1 MADLR
6 KNNRVKRRLGDVQAN
21 GKSQISLLLGEGWF
35 LFLENGCG
43 VMVAYVDVI
52 ILLNGSFDCLLLYW
66 TSLLLKRRASPFRI
80 FIGGAIGSLLIVLS
94 FSPFYYLANSVLFKL
109 CVSLF
114 MVLAAFGYR
123 RLKTFLKACLVFYF
137 ITFLAGGLLLGIHFL
152 FSYKI
157 GGDGLGLVYGVK
169 SYGDPVSWLFV
180 MFGFPLGWLFSKK
193 VFAEMEMVQMLQ
205 EGIVDIVFKIKDCQ
219 FSCKGLIDT
228 GNQLH
233 EPITNIPVMIVS
245 VDGSQV
251 PEDVAILLKQ
261 QFHELDLDSY
271 RNCGWADRIRMIP
284 YKVVGQEQQFM
295 MAFRP
300 DWIMIS
306 NDTQRGI
313 VPKGLVALTEQ
324 TLSHDDSYRCI
335 VHPRMVMQLSDK
347 GVS

>member
-1 MADLR
+1 
-6 KNNRVKRRLGDVQAN
+6 
-21 GKSQISLLLGEGWF
+21 
-35 LFLENGCG
+35 
-43 VMVAYVDVI
+43 MVAYVDVI

-66 TSLLLKRRASPFRI
+66 TSLLLKRRVSPFRV
-80 FIGGAIGSLLIVLS
+80 FVGGAFGSLLIVLS

-109 CVSLF
+109 FVSLL
-114 MVLAAFGYR
+114 MVFCTFGFR
-123 RLKTFLKACLVFYF
+123 RLKVYLKACLVFYF

-193 VFAEMEMVQMLQ
+193 IFSEMEMVRMLQ
-205 EGIVDIVFKIKDCQ
+205 EGIVDISFKIKDSQ
-219 FSCKGLIDT
+219 FACKGLIDT

-245 VDGSQV
+245 VEGCQLPD
-251 PEDVAILLKQ
+251 DVAGLLKKPL
-261 QFHELDLDSY
+261 HELDLDSY
-271 RNCGWADRIRMIP
+271 SNSGWADRIRMIP

-295 MAFRP
+295 LAFRP

-306 NDTQRGI
+306 NDTQRGL
-313 VPKGLVALTEQ
+313 VRKGLVALTEQ
-324 TLSHDDSYRCI
+324 TLSHDGSYQCI
-335 VHPRMVMQLSDK
+335 VHPRMAMELADK
-347 GVS
+347 SVS